1 MAEHEAAQ
9 IRTVDGENPFDALL
23 DYLKSTRGFDF
34 SGYKRAS
41 LERRVAKRMQELGVD
56 SHLDYIDHL
65 EVHPDEFPQ
74 LFDTILINVTGFFR
88 DPPAWE
94 YLTGDI
100 LPRILEARPPD
111 APLRVWSAGCATGE
125 ETYTTSMVL
134 ADALGEAEYLR
145 RVKIYA
151 TDVDEDALAAAR
163 HGVYSAKAADDMPAA
178 ARERYFERT
187 DSHYTFR
194 RDLRRTVIFG
204 RNDLVQDAPIS
215 RVDLLVCRNTLMY
228 FNAETQGRILRRFHF
243 ALHDTGYLFLGKSE
257 MLIAHT
263 EHFRPVDMRR
273 RVFSKVLKPGLRD
286 RLLEPLP
293 LPTGGG
299 NPVPAHGLGAD
310 ALDAAP
316 IAQLV
321 VDGKAT
327 LALANREARALL
339 GIGEDDVGRP
349 LKDLEVSYRP
359 ADLRTPIA
367 RVMDGRRP
375 VRLERVQW
383 LHDDGGGAR
392 ELEVRLVPLLD
403 GAELIGVSVAFL
415 DVTVQRT
422 AEHELERVR
431 AELGSAYEELQSTVE
446 ELETT
451 NEELQ
456 STNEELETTNEELQ
470 STNEELETMNEELQS
485 TNDELG
491 SINDELRQRTLDL
504 HDVNGFLETILTS
517 IGLAVAVVDGDGL
530 VRIWSR
536 EAEDLWG
543 LREDETVG
551 VGFLSLDIGLPV
563 ADLGDLVRDALL
575 DGAGRAEVD
584 VPALT
589 RRGRSVTCRVT
600 VLPLRGSLPGA
611 IVLMRVSDD

>member
-9 IRTVDGENPFDALL
+9 IRTGGENPLDALL
-23 DYLKSTRGFDF
+23 DYLKSARGFDF

-41 LERRVAKRMQELGVD
+41 LERRVAKRMQELNVD

-94 YLTGDI
+94 YLTGDV

-151 TDVDEDALAAAR
+151 TDVDEDALAVAR
-163 HGVYSAKAADDMPAA
+163 HGVYSAKAADDIPAA
-178 ARERYFERT
+178 ARGRYFERT

-293 LPTGGG
+293 LPSGRG
-299 NPVPAHGLGAD
+299 NPVPEHRLDAD

-327 LALANREARALL
+327 LALANREARTLL

-349 LKDLEVSYRP
+349 LKDLDVSYRP
-359 ADLRTPIA
+359 TDLRTPVA
-367 RVMDGRRP
+367 RVMEGRRP
-375 VRLERVQW
+375 VR
-383 LHDDGGGAR
+383 
-392 ELEVRLVPLLD
+392 
-403 GAELIGVSVAFL
+403 
-415 DVTVQRT
+415 
-422 AEHELERVR
+422 
-431 AELGSAYEELQSTVE
+431 
-446 ELETT
+446 
-451 NEELQ
+451 
-456 STNEELETTNEELQ
+456 
-470 STNEELETMNEELQS
+470 
-485 TNDELG
+485 
-491 SINDELRQRTLDL
+491 
-504 HDVNGFLETILTS
+504 
-517 IGLAVAVVDGDGL
+517 
-530 VRIWSR
+530 
-536 EAEDLWG
+536 
-543 LREDETVG
+543 
-551 VGFLSLDIGLPV
+551 
-563 ADLGDLVRDALL
+563 
-575 DGAGRAEVD
+575 
-584 VPALT
+584 
-589 RRGRSVTCRVT
+589 
-600 VLPLRGSLPGA
+600 
-611 IVLMRVSDD
+611 